1 MLINDAMN
9 TQSFSERRQLTNK
22 LVQELLEERRQVWAV
37 YGQIA
42 EMQPFQPDQPLEIVV
57 QRFCQILI
65 DYVSLGHFGIFQR
78 IGDGSER
85 RQNVV
90 RMAQEIYPRITDV
103 TQAAVQFNDTYE
115 TVDGESLR
123 KSLAQDLSKL
133 GEELATRFELEDQ
146 LIQCLLA

>member
-1 MLINDAMN
+1 MT

-22 LVQELLEERRQVWAV
+22 LVQELLDERREVWAV

-42 EMQPFQPDQPLEIVV
+42 DMQPFRPDQPLEIVV

-78 IGDGSER
+78 IGDGNER
-85 RQNVV
+85 RQRVV
-90 RMAQEIYPRITDV
+90 NLAAQVYPRIAEA
-103 TQAAVQFNDTYE
+103 TQAAVQFNDTYD
-115 TVDGESLR
+115 TVDGDSLR
-123 KSLAQDLSKL
+123 KSLAEDLSKL

-146 LIQCLLA
+146 LIQSLMA